1 MSREISL
8 LHFAKARSRGKNT
21 NRNILCLH
29 TLSTLCPID
38 FEPRLTVAALALL
51 IAAVEIP
58 RSRPYLS
65 VKRAILKPDIDLK
78 VFSKTIIRGVL
89 AMTVVRYEPWAL
101 VSRLQKD
108 IDRLFG
114 APLTTAADSGAWLP
128 PVDIHEEATQ
138 FALHV
143 DLPGVDLKA
152 VEITADQGVLTIRGQ
167 RQDARRESREGYR
180 RVERITGE
188 FQRRFSLPE
197 SVDAQ
202 NIKAKF
208 VNGVLE
214 VAIPK
219 LAQVQPHR
227 ITVEAA

>member
-1 MSREISL
+1 
-8 LHFAKARSRGKNT
+8 
-21 NRNILCLH
+21 
-29 TLSTLCPID
+29 
-38 FEPRLTVAALALL
+38 
-51 IAAVEIP
+51 
-58 RSRPYLS
+58 
-65 VKRAILKPDIDLK
+65 
-78 VFSKTIIRGVL
+78 
-89 AMTVVRYEPWAL
+89 MTVIRYEPWAL

-128 PVDIHEEATQ
+128 PVDIHEEANQ

-143 DLPGVDLKA
+143 DLPGVDPKA
-152 VEITADQGVLTIRGQ
+152 VEITADQGVLIIRGQ
-167 RQDARRESREGYR
+167 REDARRESREGYR
-180 RVERITGE
+180 RVERITGA
-188 FQRRFSLPE
+188 FQRRFSLPD
-197 SVDAQ
+197 SADTQ

-219 LAQVQPHR
+219 LVQVQPHR

>member
-1 MSREISL
+1 LNHVSL
-8 LHFAKARSRGKNT
+8 CRAARLTARS
-21 NRNILCLH
+21 
-29 TLSTLCPID
+29 
-38 FEPRLTVAALALL
+38 
-51 IAAVEIP
+51 VEKLG
-58 RSRPYLS
+58 SRPNFG
-65 VKRAILKPDIDLK
+65 VKRAILKSLTCIEVYHFYSG
-78 VFSKTIIRGVL
+78 VF

-128 PVDIHEEATQ
+128 PVDIHEEANQ

-143 DLPGVDLKA
+143 DLPGVDPKA
-152 VEITADQGVLTIRGQ
+152 VEITADQGVLTIRGK
-167 RQDARRESREGYR
+167 RDDARRESREGYR

-188 FQRRFSLPE
+188 FQRRFSLPD
-197 SVDAQ
+197 SADAQ

>member
-1 MSREISL
+1 
-8 LHFAKARSRGKNT
+8 
-21 NRNILCLH
+21 
-29 TLSTLCPID
+29 
-38 FEPRLTVAALALL
+38 
-51 IAAVEIP
+51 
-58 RSRPYLS
+58 
-65 VKRAILKPDIDLK
+65 
-78 VFSKTIIRGVL
+78 
-89 AMTVVRYEPWAL
+89 MTVLRYEPWAL

-114 APLTTAADSGAWLP
+114 APSTTAADSGAWLP

-143 DLPGVDLKA
+143 DLPGVDPKA

-167 RQDARRESREGYR
+167 REDARRESREGYR

-188 FQRRFSLPE
+188 FQRRFSLPD
-197 SVDAQ
+197 SADAQ